1 MTKIVNGPSGRRIY
15 AASGGFYVPHDRRAT
30 WSTGELLDVKTGE
43 LIRPPSRTKQQFV
56 AECDINNILKQYKLT
71 GQVRHISAKAAMGT
85 YTDLP
90 DPIDFQDAM
99 NMVIRAE
106 DSFATLPA
114 HVRDR
119 FGNSPEQFL
128 MFMAD
133 PANQDE
139 MVKLGLATDPRTPP
153 IGPSASPPPFTTSS
167 SPSTPSGGEKTGPSA

>member
-1 MTKIVNGPSGRRIY
+1 MTKIVNGISGRRTY
-15 AASGGFYVPHDRRAT
+15 TASGGFHVPHDRKAT
-30 WSTGELLDVKTGE
+30 WATGELVNHKTGE
-43 LIRPPSRTKQQFV
+43 VFTPPSRTKQQFV

-71 GQVRHISAKAAMGT
+71 GQVRHISAKAAQGS

-114 HVRDR
+114 HVRAR

-128 MFMAD
+128 VFMAD

-139 MVKLGLATDPRTPP
+139 MVKLGLASDPRTAPTA
-153 IGPSASPPPFTTSS
+153 PSSPAASSPTP